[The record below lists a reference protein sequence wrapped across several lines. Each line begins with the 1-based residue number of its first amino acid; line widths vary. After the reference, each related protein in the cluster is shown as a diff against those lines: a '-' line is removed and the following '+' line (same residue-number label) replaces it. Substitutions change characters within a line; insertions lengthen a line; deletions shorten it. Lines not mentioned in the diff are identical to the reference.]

1 MRHVVAL
8 DAQRRLRKLQCVLQ
22 LGQGPTSRI
31 VVTRSTH
38 PVPHKL
44 FSSIMGHRLEQLP
57 TITTL
62 RNPDRNLR
70 TSKHC
75 KPLFIERNVIGHRR
89 HQHLLGYPSWWLIAI
104 HRLHHPADKRT
115 IGEFFNLVEH
125 EPLAAHNPSTT
136 HEEHLHRCLQLVI
149 GDTNDVE
156 IFTTFSHHLLTLNRS
171 LDRLEP
177 ITQPCRFFKL
187 KGLRGITH
195 LIGEPGHHLIGV
207 TTEKATQFVHHRLV
221 VVC

>member
-44 FSSIMGHRLEQLP
+44 FLSIMGHRLKQLP

-177 ITQPCRFFKL
+177 IT
-187 KGLRGITH
+187 
-195 LIGEPGHHLIGV
+195 
-207 TTEKATQFVHHRLV
+207 
-221 VVC
+221 